1 MEAECMVRGGITLEY
16 STFLRVYFVIVITLV
31 NMELSL
37 IGSVWTN
44 MATLRIRRK
53 YNVSI
58 TDLCDVAERG
68 YCIISKCANDVL

>member
-37 IGSVWTN
+37 IGSV
-44 MATLRIRRK
+44 
-53 YNVSI
+53 
-58 TDLCDVAERG
+58 
-68 YCIISKCANDVL
+68 